1 MVATPLSKNDPKYNV
16 WQQKDFDHHDIRRH
30 YRQYANSA
38 QGFILGPMPVDEFL
52 EFLPETDMS
61 NMPRPVNAFNKVPA
75 EARTEQQIY
84 KPLIAAINGT
94 RTRSRKSQRRC
105 PGFTFKDTA
114 TSGAE
119 LGDIGS
125 MNAHVSCYSQDIND
139 SHLTSAGPLG
149 CADLYIDVQRHPG
162 LDPFTDPG
170 PEDDR
175 SEHAF
180 FQTPGD
186 HRARKEAE
194 EAFGRNVACATEACS
209 RQHRAFYF
217 SISLA
222 GSRARFLRWDRCGV
236 IASESFDI
244 RVQPEHLCEFLWR
257 YAHAS
262 SSQRGYDVSV
272 EAATREEE
280 ELFRDCIERH
290 VKFQLD
296 PDDEE
301 LVVAMEEHYQPGAV
315 VAINVVD
322 EGSPDC
328 VAHRL
333 LVSRPVVS
341 PVSWTGKG
349 TRGFWAV
356 TAGSPRG
363 EVVFLKDTWR
373 HNVEHM
379 KEGNI
384 LADLHSA
391 GVPNIPRLVHH
402 GDVWDQLPVSSG
414 RGDGE
419 SDLTYTRDE
428 TTGLQYTQTDRFRHA
443 TWVCTGGENHKLPP
457 PLVHYRLVLGTAGY
471 PLQRF
476 RGTKEL
482 LHATYDAYEAMVAAF
497 HAEPGKR
504 RLHRDIS
511 VGNIILSKDPHSGE
525 NIRRGYLIDW
535 ESSCL
540 VTEGEACD
548 HSRTGTIQFMS
559 MRLLSSPSESISHM
573 FQDDMESMLWV
584 VLYCCLLWL
593 GHDKPPGTLV
603 TILYHL
609 FDDTWINPVGIMN
622 GGDGKLTNQYR
633 QDYTGKIHFS
643 NPAFREWLD
652 AVIKFNSSHV
662 FQRPQDLESAMV
674 WENPEMFGKF
684 WKDFLSTHELSNDD
698 RFPRKL
704 YPRGT
709 TWRRSSSSMLS
720 STSSTSG
727 TAHPAPVV
735 LPSRKRKLADAIAAD
750 LERTTN
756 SRVPAV
762 PRGNYTGP
770 ITRSMAKRRQVEG
783 QGQGIAAGGSDLPI
797 QPQWSPRRV
806 RPRPAKVYNTGL
818 ARQDRKVRRSKK

>member
-1 MVATPLSKNDPKYNV
+1 MVATPLAKKDLKYNV
-16 WQQKDFDHHDIRRH
+16 WQQEDFDHYDIRRR
-30 YRQYANSA
+30 YRQYADSA
-38 QGFILGPMPVDEFL
+38 QGFILGPMPVEEFL

-75 EARTEQQIY
+75 EAGTEQQIY
-84 KPLIAAINGT
+84 NPLIAAINGI

-105 PGFTFKDTA
+105 PGFTFKGMA

-125 MNAHVSCYSQDIND
+125 MNAHVCCYSQDLND
-139 SHLTSAGPLG
+139 SHFTSAGPLG

-180 FQTPGD
+180 FQIPGD
-186 HRARKEAE
+186 HRAHKEAE

-209 RQHRAFYF
+209 RQHRTFYF

-236 IASESFDI
+236 IASESFDV
-244 RVQPEHLCEFLWR
+244 RAQPEHLCEFLWR

-262 SSQRGYDVSV
+262 NSQRGYDVSV
-272 EAATREEE
+272 ELATTGEE
-280 ELFRDCIERH
+280 ELFRDSIKRH

-296 PDDEE
+296 PNDEE
-301 LVVAMEEHYQPGAV
+301 LVAAMDEHYQPGAV

-356 TAGSPRG
+356 TADSPKG

-373 HNVEHM
+373 HNIEDM

-384 LADLHSA
+384 LADLHST

-414 RGDGE
+414 RDDGE
-419 SDLTYTRDE
+419 SALTYKRDE
-428 TTGLQYTQTDRFRHA
+428 TTVLQYTQTDLFRHA
-443 TWVCTGGENHKLPP
+443 VWVCTGGENHKLPP

-471 PLQRF
+471 PLQRI

-482 LHATYDAYEAMVAAF
+482 LHAAYDAYEAMVAAF

-511 VGNIILSKDPHSGE
+511 VGNIILSKDPDSGE

-559 MRLLSSPSESISHM
+559 IRLLRSGESISHS

-584 VLYCCLLWL
+584 VLYSNLLWL
-593 GHDKPPGTLV
+593 GHNLSPNTVV
-603 TILYHL
+603 TYLFEL
-609 FDDTWINPVGIMN
+609 FDDTWINQEGILK
-622 GGDGKLTNQYR
+622 GGDGKLSNQYS
-633 QDYTGKIHFS
+633 QNFTGKVHFS

-662 FQRPQDLESAMV
+662 FPHLQDVESAMV
-674 WENPEMFGKF
+674 WKNPEMFGKF

-698 RFPRKL
+698 RFSRKL

-709 TWRRSSSSMLS
+709 TWRRSPSSTLS
-720 STSSTSG
+720 STSSNAE
-727 TAHPAPVV
+727 TAHPTPVA
-735 LPSRKRKLADAIAAD
+735 LPSRKRKVADDAVALD
-750 LERTTN
+750 SERTTN

-762 PRGNYTGP
+762 SRGHYTGP
-770 ITRSMAKRRQVEG
+770 ITRSMTKRRQVEG
-783 QGQGIAAGGSDLPI
+783 QGVVVGGSDLP
-797 QPQWSPRRV
+797 PRWSLRHL
-806 RPRPAKVYNTGL
+806 RPRPAKVDNARL
-818 ARQDRKVRRSKK
+818 AQQGRKVRRSKK